1 MNKKIILP
9 FVAIAVLAVAMVG
22 AASAATTV
30 NEVVI
35 RGTVQDITT
44 TQPDA
49 IEWNS
54 TNFAAFWY
62 DLDDNLQT
70 ERLWIKANSLNCAA
84 DDRSVEKDN
93 ISYSTHPEPQQYEL
107 NKAGMLL
114 ETGVDNRTHYFIEG
128 WLANKYVAINEK
140 PDKLCELL
148 FEFDGDDKRTL
159 VAGEEWN
166 IGRGFSLTAQQIDL
180 VGEKVWLT
188 LSKDDNELDSEVI
201 STGSAAATKNDSV
214 YTYTVDLAGEDD
226 IPVFHCY
233 VDAVFRGTDTN
244 IVQIKYVFL
253 IDDDVLEIDTGDEF
267 GIMEAT
273 VSGRFVNLTN
283 KDDAVDL
290 SQDNVEHLMG
300 DMYIR
305 TADNADDEDN
315 IRFYPFVE
323 YTEPGT
329 YEIRGTVQDI
339 TTTQPDAIE
348 WDSINFAAF
357 WYDLDDDLQTE
368 SLWIDANSLNC
379 GADDRSVE
387 KDNISYS
394 THPEP
399 QQYEL
404 NKAGMLL
411 ETGVDNRTHYF
422 IEGWLANKYVA
433 INEKPDKLCELL
445 FEFDGD
451 DKRTLVAGEE
461 WNIGR
466 GFSLTAQ
473 QIDLVGEK
481 VWLTLSKDDNELD
494 SEVISTGS
502 AAATKNDSV
511 YTYTVDLAGEDDIPV
526 FHCYVDAVFR
536 GTDTNIVQIKYVF
549 LIDDD
554 VLEIDTGDEFGI
566 MEATVSGRFV
576 NLTNK
581 DDAVD
586 LSQDNVEHLMGD
598 MYIRTADNAD
608 DEDNIRF
615 YPFVELTIGDDT
627 VVVDEGEEDT
637 NGTVVIDDTAD
648 ANVTPTA
655 AVTPTLEDPTPT
667 ATEDTTEA
675 DDAGTEATET
685 ATEDETPG
693 FEAIFAIAG
702 LLAVAYL
709 VLRQRE

>member
-166 IGRGFSLTAQQIDL
+166 IGGGFSLTAQQIDL

-188 LSKDDNELDSEVI
+188 LSKDGNELDSEVI

-214 YTYTVDLAGEDD
+214 YTYTADLAGEDD

-348 WDSINFAAF
+348 WNSTNFAAF
-357 WYDLDDDLQTE
+357 WYDLDDNLQTE
-368 SLWIDANSLNC
+368 RLWIKANSLNC
-379 GADDRSVE
+379 AADDRSVE

-461 WNIGR
+461 WNIGG

-481 VWLTLSKDDNELD
+481 VWLTLSKDGNELD

-511 YTYTVDLAGEDDIPV
+511 YTYTADLAGEDDIPV